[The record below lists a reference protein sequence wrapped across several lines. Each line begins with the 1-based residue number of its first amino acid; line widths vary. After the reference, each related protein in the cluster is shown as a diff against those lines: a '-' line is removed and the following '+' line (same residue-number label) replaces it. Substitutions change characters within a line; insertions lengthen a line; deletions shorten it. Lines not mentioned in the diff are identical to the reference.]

1 LKSDVDATVHRHDE
15 PRRDLFGKISLRG
28 NICVFV
34 CVCVCVCV
42 WKCVCVCV
50 GVCVLA
56 HSYYYYGVHNIY
68 YRYLAVV
75 ICFVVGWLVKLSLIC
90 MVV

>member
-1 LKSDVDATVHRHDE
+1 MLLYIDMMNLVEIFLVKFPCGE
-15 PRRDLFGKISLRG
+15 ISVCL
-28 NICVFV
+28 CV
-34 CVCVCVCV
+34 CVCVCVCGS
-42 WKCVCVCV
+42 VCVCV